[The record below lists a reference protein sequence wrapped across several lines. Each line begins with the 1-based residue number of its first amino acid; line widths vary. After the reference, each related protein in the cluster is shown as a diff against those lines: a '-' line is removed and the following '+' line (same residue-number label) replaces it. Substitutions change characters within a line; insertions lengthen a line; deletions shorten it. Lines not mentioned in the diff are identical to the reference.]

1 MITGV
6 LVCVK
11 PDDYR
16 LHDNITYPACL
27 IEMCCHNIL
36 FTCDQPSWS
45 RIMVLVKHETKEFRD
60 VCKHC
65 RRRRRLRPHWKS
77 LCAPYRL
84 LHIPQLL
91 HLPVTIKESSAMS
104 EQDFM
109 PIQNFDYLEFYVGNA
124 KQAAYYFDHAWGFTP
139 IAYAGLETGARDRSS
154 YALEQGNVRFVV
166 TSALGPEGE
175 IPEHVKLHGD
185 GVKNIALRVDDA
197 ERSYREATKRG
208 AQGVLEPTLT
218 KDDFGLVKISSIAI
232 YGDTVLSFVERQ
244 DYKGAF
250 LPGYRA
256 LDTNVP
262 RRARPAGLAAI
273 DHVVG
278 NVELGKMNEWVE
290 FYERVL
296 GFTQLIHFDDR
307 AISTE
312 YSALMSKV
320 MQNGSGRIKFPI
332 NEPAQGRRKSQIE
345 EFLDFYRGPGVQH
358 IALNTDDIIT
368 TVRGLEERGVE
379 FLKTPQNYYET
390 VLDRVGHIAEDINQ
404 LAELGILV
412 DHDDE
417 GYLLQIFSKPVVN
430 RPTVFFEVIERKGAR
445 GFGEGNFKALFE
457 ALEREQELRGNL

>member
-1 MITGV
+1 
-6 LVCVK
+6 
-11 PDDYR
+11 
-16 LHDNITYPACL
+16 
-27 IEMCCHNIL
+27 
-36 FTCDQPSWS
+36 
-45 RIMVLVKHETKEFRD
+45 
-60 VCKHC
+60 
-65 RRRRRLRPHWKS
+65 
-77 LCAPYRL
+77 
-84 LHIPQLL
+84 
-91 HLPVTIKESSAMS
+91 MS

-124 KQAAYYFDHAWGFTP
+124 RQAAYYFSHAWGFTP
-139 IAYAGLETGARDRSS
+139 IAYAGLETGIRDRSS

-166 TSALGPEGE
+166 TSSLEPEGE
-175 IPEHVKLHGD
+175 MAEHVKFHGD

-208 AQGVLEPTLT
+208 AQGVLEPAVS
-218 KDDFGLVKISSIAI
+218 KDDYGLVKMSSIAI

-250 LPGYRA
+250 LPGYRP

-262 RRARPAGLAAI
+262 RRARAAGLAAI

-278 NVELGKMNEWVE
+278 NVELGKMNEWVA
-290 FYERVL
+290 FFERVL

-332 NEPAQGRRKSQIE
+332 NEPAPGRKKSQIE
-345 EFLDFYRGPGVQH
+345 EYLDFYRGPGVQH
-358 IALNTDDIIT
+358 IALNTSDIIT

-379 FLKTPQNYYET
+379 FLKTPRNYYET
-390 VLDRVGHIAEDINQ
+390 VLDRVGNISEDVGQ

-417 GYLLQIFSKPVVN
+417 GYLLQIFSKPIVN

-457 ALEREQELRGNL
+457 ALEHEQELRGNL